1 MFGLMCTYS
10 SYKAS
15 SATDLYLKE
24 HDHLLRYCI
33 SQCLLMKLSQYV
45 VNDVSSLIGVN
56 CCMDAFYHSSSTVHV
71 LYLGVYV

>member
-1 MFGLMCTYS
+1 LVGCYKFVFDLMCTYS

-33 SQCLLMKLSQYV
+33 SQCMWMK
-45 VNDVSSLIGVN
+45 
-56 CCMDAFYHSSSTVHV
+56 FF
-71 LYLGVYV
+71 